1 MHYKNLISLL
11 QHPPSREPKS
21 AFYQP
26 LLSVTLQSISKGL
39 QSLHLFPSYVQ
50 NCDNPTNR
58 NPTLSPSPP
67 WGEATARN

>member
-39 QSLHLFPSYVQ
+39 HRCICFLLMCK
-50 NCDNPTNR
+50 NCDIPQ
-58 NPTLSPSPP
+58 
-67 WGEATARN
+67 